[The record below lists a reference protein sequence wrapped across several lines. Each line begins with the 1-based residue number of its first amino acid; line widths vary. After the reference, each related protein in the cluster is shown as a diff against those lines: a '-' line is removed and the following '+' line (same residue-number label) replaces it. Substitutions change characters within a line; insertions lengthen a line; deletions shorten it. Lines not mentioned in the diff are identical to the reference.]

1 MTPDELARLAG
12 CVKYGGN
19 PEHKSNPGDFQLK
32 PPAQPRADKTLCDR
46 VGIFK
51 SSEALRL
58 LQEGA
63 RKGLISE
70 REQGGFSQ
78 NIWSVTE
85 DGTPLEAQLEN
96 QTQGAYHGYPLA
108 KNDDFRDV
116 VLKRWNNQ

>member
-1 MTPDELARLAG
+1 MGSNRRRFNPKRRIREDCDPDELARLAG

-70 REQGGFSQ
+70 REQGGLSAKYL
-78 NIWSVTE
+78 VG
-85 DGTPLEAQLEN
+85 DGGRN
-96 QTQGAYHGYPLA
+96 SS
-108 KNDDFRDV
+108 
-116 VLKRWNNQ
+116 